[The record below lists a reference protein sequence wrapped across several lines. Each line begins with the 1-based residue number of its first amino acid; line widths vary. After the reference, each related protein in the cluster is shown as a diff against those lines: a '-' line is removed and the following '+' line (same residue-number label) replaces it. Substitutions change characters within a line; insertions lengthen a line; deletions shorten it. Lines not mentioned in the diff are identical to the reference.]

1 MNRVRDNSAATLED
15 ILNQRRLRVTPCI
28 SNIDNER
35 YPTIVKD
42 SLQGV
47 LCVRGRSKKKRS
59 GTYAASLDYFCDA
72 LL

>member
-1 MNRVRDNSAATLED
+1 MNRVRDSSAATLED

-35 YPTIVKD
+35 YPTIVED

-47 LCVRGRSKKKRS
+47 LCVRGQ
-59 GTYAASLDYFCDA
+59 
-72 LL
+72 